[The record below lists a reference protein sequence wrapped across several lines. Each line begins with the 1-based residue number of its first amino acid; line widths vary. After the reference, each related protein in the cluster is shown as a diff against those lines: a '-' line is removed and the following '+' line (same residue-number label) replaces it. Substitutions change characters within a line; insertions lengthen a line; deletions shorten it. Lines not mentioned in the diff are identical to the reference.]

1 LAAALEVAASPAG
14 RAVHVHDS
22 VWFNVEG
29 AVAAAVRAVHFDP
42 HRLCRVGT
50 HEDVASLVD
59 LDLGSAD

>member
-1 LAAALEVAASPAG
+1 
-14 RAVHVHDS
+14 VHVHDS